1 MKIKLRELYRDSFKP
16 LLLGDFNFHV
26 NTPNEPNAKKFLD
39 TLGSFNLIQHVKFPT
54 HEKGN
59 TLDLVISCDSIGINN
74 LRLDGSVVSDHD
86 AILFSLSSPR
96 PGVPKQTITYRCWKK
111 VDLFQFSASLSAK
124 FQDFTAVHTSV
135 ESAAV
140 AYNSDIT
147 SLADQFAPAKTRTIT
162 LHPESSWFDTEVLG
176 DEKRKRRMLER
187 QARRTGLQVHWDLF
201 REQRDKCNNL
211 GIAAQTNYYRNSIS
225 EATNSK
231 DKWKIF
237 NNLLGISSVSPLPAH
252 DSKDTLCNEFNNF
265 FINKIKTLRDGL
277 TSNPVEYPDYLKN
290 ARPAFT
296 GTPFSQFQPVSEEE
310 GHSLTFF

>member
-124 FQDFTAVHTSV
+124 F
-135 ESAAV
+135 
-140 AYNSDIT
+140 
-147 SLADQFAPAKTRTIT
+147 
-162 LHPESSWFDTEVLG
+162 
-176 DEKRKRRMLER
+176 
-187 QARRTGLQVHWDLF
+187 
-201 REQRDKCNNL
+201 
-211 GIAAQTNYYRNSIS
+211 
-225 EATNSK
+225 
-231 DKWKIF
+231 
-237 NNLLGISSVSPLPAH
+237 H
-252 DSKDTLCNEFNNF
+252 DSPAVILGTRKLLVVWNF
-265 FINKIKTLRDGL
+265 FVDSDR
-277 TSNPVEYPDYLKN
+277 
-290 ARPAFT
+290 
-296 GTPFSQFQPVSEEE
+296 
-310 GHSLTFF
+310 